1 MNIKKLFS
9 LSWPV
14 MLGMI
19 LQTLLTSVDLFYISK
34 LGKDFAAAASLSNS
48 SSTVIFVL
56 SSLVSA
62 GVIALVSRSFG
73 SGDEESVRAF
83 SGISIILAVIIGAF
97 LGIVCFIFTKSI
109 LSVMFN
115 PSPRVM
121 ALGYSYL
128 SIIFFG
134 TSIVFLNSALRT
146 ILQAIGDT
154 RTPLVIFGIANI
166 LNIILDPIFMFTL
179 NYSIKGAAI
188 ATVISNF
195 IGCILIFRVVIKKV
209 YKNKLDLFFKSLQFN
224 LKNWIRILKI
234 GWYFAVSQVARPITG
249 MIMFR
254 IVYSI
259 SKSDGTAAFGIGGQL
274 FNYTFIFLVGL
285 STAISIIVGQSLGK
299 GDVEEARTAIKYGM
313 KFAVYNMTFF
323 SFFYMVIP
331 KVIIGIFINDA
342 NVIQIGANYL
352 RIVFIGLIFVVYSTI
367 YGGVFQGAGDTFP
380 PMMASIV
387 SNVVFKLPCAY
398 FLAMF
403 MGINGVWIAV
413 ALSVVVESGI
423 LIYYYKKD
431 KWITKEI

>member
-1 MNIKKLFS
+1 MSIKKLFS

-48 SSTVIFVL
+48 SSTVVFVL

-62 GVIALVSRSFG
+62 GAIALVSRSFG
-73 SGDEESVRAF
+73 SGDEESVRTF
-83 SGISIILAVIIGAF
+83 SGISIILAVVIGAF
-97 LGIVCFIFTKSI
+97 LGILCFIFTKSI

-115 PSPRVM
+115 PSPGVM

-128 SIIFFG
+128 SIIYLG
-134 TSIVFLNSALRT
+134 TFIVFLNSALRT

-154 RTPLVIFGIANI
+154 RTPLVIFGISNV
-166 LNIILDPIFMFTL
+166 LNIILDPVFMFTL

-209 YKNKLDLFFKSLQFN
+209 YKNKLAIFFKSLQFN
-224 LKNWIRILKI
+224 LKNWLRILKI
-234 GWYFAVSQVARPITG
+234 GWYSAVSQVARPITG

-299 GDVEEARTAIKYGM
+299 GDIEEARTAIKYGM
-313 KFAVYNMTFF
+313 RFAVYNMIFF
-323 SFFYMVIP
+323 SFFYLVIP
-331 KVIIGIFINDA
+331 KQIIGIFINDP
-342 NVIQIGANYL
+342 NVTQIGANYL
-352 RIVFIGLIFVVYSTI
+352 RIVFMGLIFVVYSTI

-403 MGINGVWIAV
+403 MGINGVWASV
-413 ALSVVVESGI
+413 ALSVAVESGI
-423 LIYYYKKD
+423 LIYYYNKD

>member
-1 MNIKKLFS
+1 MYIKKLFS

-34 LGKDFAAAASLSNS
+34 LGKDYAAAASLSNS

-62 GVIALVSRSFG
+62 GAIALVSRSYG
-73 SGDEESVRAF
+73 SSDEESVRTF

-97 LGIVCFIFTKSI
+97 SGILCFIFTKSI
-109 LSVMFN
+109 LSVMFD
-115 PSPRVM
+115 PSPEVM

-128 SIIFFG
+128 SVIFLG
-134 TSIVFLNSALRT
+134 TFIVFLNSALRT

-154 RTPLVIFGIANI
+154 RTPLVIFGIANA
-166 LNIILDPIFMFTL
+166 LNIILDPVFMFTL

-195 IGCILIFRVVIKKV
+195 IGCILILRVVIKKI
-209 YKNKLDLFFKSLQFN
+209 YKNKLNLFFRSLEFN
-224 LKNWIRILKI
+224 LKNWLRVLKI
-234 GWYFAVSQVARPITG
+234 GWYSAVSQAARPITG
-249 MIMFR
+249 MLMFR

-313 KFAVYNMTFF
+313 KFAVYNMIFF
-323 SFFYMVIP
+323 SFFYLVIP
-331 KVIIGIFINDA
+331 KVIIGIFINDP

-352 RIVFIGLIFVVYSTI
+352 RIVFMGLIFVVYSTI

-380 PMMASIV
+380 PMMASII

-403 MGINGVWIAV
+403 MGINGVWTSV

>member
-1 MNIKKLFS
+1 MNLKRLFS

-14 MLGMI
+14 MAGMI

-34 LGKDFAAAASLSNS
+34 LGKDYAAAASLSNS

-62 GVIALVSRSFG
+62 GAIALVSRSYG
-73 SGDEESVRAF
+73 GGDEENVRIF
-83 SGISIILAVIIGAF
+83 SGISIILAVLIGAF
-97 LGIVCFIFTKSI
+97 LGILSFIYTKGI
-109 LSVMFN
+109 LQVMFN
-115 PSPRVM
+115 PSPAVM
-121 ALGYSYL
+121 KLAYSYL
-128 SIIFFG
+128 SVIFLG
-134 TSIVFLNSALRT
+134 TFIVFLNSALRT

-154 RTPLVIFGIANI
+154 RTPLIIFGIANV
-166 LNIILDPIFMFTL
+166 LNIILDPLFMFTL
-179 NYSIKGAAI
+179 KYSIRGAAI

-195 IGCILIFRVVIKKV
+195 IGCVLIFAVVIKKV
-209 YKNKLDLFFKSLQFN
+209 YKNKLSTFFKSLEFN
-224 LKNWIRILKI
+224 LKNWLRVLKI
-234 GWYFAVSQVARPITG
+234 GWYSAISQVSRPITG

-285 STAISIIVGQSLGK
+285 TTAISIIVGQSLGK

-313 KFAVYNMTFF
+313 RFAVYNMIFF
-323 SFFYMVIP
+323 SFFYLVIP
-331 KVIIGIFINDA
+331 KLIIGIFINDA

-352 RIVFIGLIFVVYSTI
+352 RIVFVGLIFVIYSTI

-387 SNVVFKLPCAY
+387 SNVIFKLPCAY

-403 MGINGVWIAV
+403 MGINGVWASV
-413 ALSVVVESGI
+413 ALSVVVESAI

-431 KWITKEI
+431 KWIYKEI

>member
-14 MLGMI
+14 MLGMV

-62 GVIALVSRSFG
+62 GAIALVSRSFG
-73 SGDEESVRAF
+73 SGDEKNVRAF
-83 SGISIILAVIIGAF
+83 SGISIILSVIIGTF
-97 LGIVCFIFTKSI
+97 LGIFSYIFTKGI
-109 LSVMFN
+109 LLVMFD
-115 PSPRVM
+115 PSPEVM

-128 SIIFFG
+128 SVIFLG
-134 TSIVFLNSALRT
+134 TFIVFLNSALRT
-146 ILQAIGDT
+146 ILQAVGDT
-154 RTPLVIFGIANI
+154 RTPLIIFGISNV
-166 LNIILDPIFMFTL
+166 LNLILDPIFIFIL

-195 IGCILIFRVVIKKV
+195 IGCVLIFRVVIKKV
-209 YKNKLDLFFKSLQFN
+209 YNNELVLLFRSLKFN
-224 LKNWIRILKI
+224 LKNWLRILKI
-234 GWYFAVSQVARPITG
+234 GWYSAISQVARPITG

-299 GDVEEARTAIKYGM
+299 GDVGEARTAIKYGM
-313 KFAVYNMTFF
+313 RFAVYNMIFF
-323 SFFYMVIP
+323 SFFYLVIP
-331 KVIIGIFINDA
+331 KVIIGIFINDP

-352 RIVFIGLIFVVYSTI
+352 RIVFAGLIFVVYSTI

-398 FLAMF
+398 FLAML
-403 MGINGVWIAV
+403 MGINGVWTSV

>member
-1 MNIKKLFS
+1 
-9 LSWPV
+9 
-14 MLGMI
+14 MI

-48 SSTVIFVL
+48 SANVIFVL

-62 GVIALVSRSFG
+62 GAIALVSRSFG
-73 SGDEESVRAF
+73 SGDQENVRTF
-83 SGISIILAVIIGAF
+83 SGISIMLAVFIGAF
-97 LGIVCFIFTKSI
+97 FGILSFIFTKSI
-109 LSVMFN
+109 LHVMFD
-115 PSPRVM
+115 PSPKVM
-121 ALGYSYL
+121 ALAYSYL
-128 SIIFFG
+128 SIIFLG
-134 TSIVFLNSALRT
+134 TFIVFLNSALRT

-154 RTPLVIFGIANI
+154 KTPLIVFGISNV
-166 LNIILDPIFMFTL
+166 LNIILDPFFMFTL
-179 NYSIKGAAI
+179 HCSIKGAAI

-195 IGCILIFRVVIKKV
+195 IGLILILRAVIKKV
-209 YKNKLDLFFKSLQFN
+209 YKNNWNLFFKSLQFN
-224 LKNWIRILKI
+224 LNNWVRILKI
-234 GWYFAVSQVARPITG
+234 GWYSAISQVARPLTG

-299 GDVEEARTAIKYGM
+299 GDVEEAKIAIKYGM
-313 KFAVYNMTFF
+313 RFAVYNMIFF
-323 SFFYMVIP
+323 SFFYLVIP
-331 KVIIGIFINDA
+331 KQIIGIFISDI

-352 RIVFIGLIFVVYSTI
+352 RIVFLGLIFVVYSTT

-380 PMMASIV
+380 PMLASIV

-403 MGINGVWIAV
+403 IGINGVWISV
-413 ALSVVVESGI
+413 ALSVVVESAI

-431 KWITKEI
+431 KWISKEL

>member
-1 MNIKKLFS
+1 MRIKKLFS

-34 LGKDFAAAASLSNS
+34 LGKDYAAAASLSNS
-48 SSTVIFVL
+48 SSTVVFVL

-62 GVIALVSRSFG
+62 GAIALVSRNFG
-73 SGDEESVRAF
+73 SGDEKNVRTF
-83 SGISIILAVIIGAF
+83 SGISIILAVIIGAS
-97 LGIVCFIFTKSI
+97 LGILCFILTKNI
-109 LSVMFN
+109 LFFMFN
-115 PSPRVM
+115 PSPEVM

-128 SIIFFG
+128 SVIFLG
-134 TSIVFLNSALRT
+134 TFIVFLNSALRT

-154 RTPLVIFGIANI
+154 RTPLIIFGISNV
-166 LNIILDPIFMFTL
+166 LNIILDPVFMFTL

-195 IGCILIFRVVIKKV
+195 IGCILILRVVIRKI
-209 YKNKLDLFFKSLQFN
+209 YNNQLNLFFRSLEFN
-224 LKNWIRILKI
+224 LKNWLRVLKI
-234 GWYFAVSQVARPITG
+234 GWYSAVSQAARPITG

-299 GDVEEARTAIKYGM
+299 GDIEEARTAIKYGM
-313 KFAVYNMTFF
+313 RFAVYNMVFF
-323 SFFYMVIP
+323 SFFYLVIP
-331 KVIIGIFINDA
+331 KVIIAIFINDP

-352 RIVFIGLIFVVYSTI
+352 RIVFMGLIFVVYSTI

-380 PMMASIV
+380 PMLASIV
-387 SNVVFKLPCAY
+387 SNVVVKLPCAY
-398 FLAMF
+398 FLAAF
-403 MGINGVWIAV
+403 MGINGVWTSV

-423 LIYYYKKD
+423 LIYYYNKD